1 MLNSKIIVYLYA
13 TFHILNVS
21 TNTKKI
27 HMNKGQKAITEFI
40 KSFKTEFNLKN
51 DLLINLSNFKSFDQ
65 DLVFK
70 QTETKENELK
80 TISNKFDFIFGDF
93 PFGMNRIENELI
105 PKTRINQNWNS
116 VYESLKLLDKN
127 GFGVFVIEPS
137 VIYSKQ
143 GIIFLKALEE
153 QNYFQNFVLDIP
165 AKIYEPHTS
174 FQPILI
180 GFSKNKYEKLYVSK
194 LEEENAESVVLNF
207 SKQNGTDINNGIW
220 IEKVNF
226 QSFQKYNILN
236 QIGNLKTQYKEYK
249 DYQLSEISSAI
260 NMTREEFND
269 EPNTLYIPKIG
280 NSEVVTSLLK
290 LKIKPQNYF
299 QVVLN
304 SEIVFAD
311 YLALF
316 YKSEIGQ
323 LILNSLNTGSFIPSI
338 NKSSIQES
346 FVAIPKL
353 EEQKLLIHT
362 NSKLNELQKI
372 IDDLQLELSLNP
384 KNATVILEKF
394 DTIQN
399 PLKSLSIEDEIL
411 SLIRKGEGKKIEFKQ
426 TFSKNVHTNKKD
438 QAMEKS
444 ALKNIVGFLNANGGT
459 LLIGVADD
467 NEITGIEDDF
477 YKSKDKYLLNFK
489 NAINTKIGSEFYP
502 LIEYDVYKVW
512 DKKVLKVDCQPSK
525 RACFY
530 NVNEFYVRTNPATD
544 RLEGQKLIEYVNRR
558 FG

>member
-1 MLNSKIIVYLYA
+1 
-13 TFHILNVS
+13 
-21 TNTKKI
+21 
-27 HMNKGQKAITEFI
+27 MNKGQKAITEFI
-40 KSFKTEFNLKN
+40 RSFKTEFSLEN
-51 DLLINLSNFKSFDQ
+51 DLLINLSHFKSFDKEY
-65 DLVFK
+65 VFK

-93 PFGMNRIENELI
+93 PFGMNRIENQLT
-105 PKTRINQNWNS
+105 PKTKINQNWNS
-116 VYESLKLLDKN
+116 LYQSLKLLDEN
-127 GFGVFVIEPS
+127 GFGLFTIEPS

-143 GIIFLKALEE
+143 GTDFLNALEE
-153 QNYFQNFVLDIP
+153 QNYFHNFILDIP

-174 FQPILI
+174 FQPIII
-180 GFSKNKYEKLYVSK
+180 GFSKKKYEKLFISK
-194 LEEENAESVVLNF
+194 LEDENAQNVVLNF
-207 SKQNGTDINNGIW
+207 KNQQGTEIDNGIW
-220 IEKVNF
+220 IEKGSF
-226 QSFQKYNILN
+226 QSFPKYNILN

-280 NSEVVTSLLK
+280 NSAVVSSLAELN
-290 LKIKPQNYF
+290 IKPQNYF

-304 SEIVFAD
+304 PEIVFAD
-311 YLALF
+311 YLVLF
-316 YKSEIGQ
+316 YKSEIGK
-323 LILNSLNTGSFIPSI
+323 LILNSLNTGSFVPSI
-338 NKSSIQES
+338 NKNSIQES
-346 FVAIPKL
+346 IVAIPKL
-353 EEQKLLIHT
+353 EEQKLIIHT

-384 KNATVILEKF
+384 KNAPVILEKF
-394 DTIQN
+394 DTIQS

-426 TFSKNVHTNKKD
+426 TFSKNIHTKKKD
-438 QAMEKS
+438 QAIEKS

-467 NEITGIEDDF
+467 NEITGIADDF
-477 YKSKDKYLLNFK
+477 YKSNDKYLLNFK

-502 LIEYDVYKVW
+502 LIEYDIYKVW

-530 NVNEFYVRTNPATD
+530 DTNEFYVRTNPATD